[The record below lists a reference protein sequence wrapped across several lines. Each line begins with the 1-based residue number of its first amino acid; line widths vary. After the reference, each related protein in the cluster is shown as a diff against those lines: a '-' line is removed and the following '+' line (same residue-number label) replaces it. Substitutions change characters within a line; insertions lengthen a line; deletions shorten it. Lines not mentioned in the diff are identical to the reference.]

1 MATAILLSRAS
12 CHDFLLKMY
21 NVELRM
27 QYMKQSAS
35 EGCDRGAEACS
46 TAVASPPVETRELLG
61 VAPYAMM
68 PQDESESSLAQEA
81 V

>member
-35 EGCDRGAEACS
+35 EGC
-46 TAVASPPVETRELLG
+46 
-61 VAPYAMM
+61 
-68 PQDESESSLAQEA
+68 
-81 V
+81 